1 MGGLVWSWVSL
12 LPCYPKFLPTTHR
25 CGASLLR
32 VSTPPTSLDGCGFFN
47 SIVVRLPFN
56 SISDSSEWWFHI
68 LVVILMCLCKEV
80 SHVCLCCRLDW
91 KSSEE
96 NFNEKVALI
105 VSELDITSLE
115 NRALV
120 LCIVKLHACL
130 TNLSWLESLQILGLK
145 EGWIDFW
152 GLCM

>member
-1 MGGLVWSWVSL
+1 MGTY
-12 LPCYPKFLPTTHR
+12 LPGTGTLGWGAW
-25 CGASLLR
+25 CGAGTPHSREFFITPQNFYLPHMKWSSPFH
-32 VSTPPTSLDGCGFFN
+32 VCAPPTHLDGCGFFI
-47 SIVVRLPFN
+47 SIVVRLPCS
-56 SISDSSEWWFHI
+56 SISDYPKLKLFYI
-68 LVVILMCLCKEV
+68 LVVIFMGLCKEV

-130 TNLSWLESLQILGLK
+130 TNLS
-145 EGWIDFW
+145 
-152 GLCM
+152 